1 MICKMMIRSRRWQ
14 YLTVILIMGNVLPA
28 NVWANGPP
36 IQSDTAFVVGLQGGA
51 IRSFFKD
58 VRKSTLLQNGKKI
71 ADPMDSQ
78 MSAQVIP
85 VMIPYEVIPNRFV
98 AGAGIPYM
106 QKELQ
111 MTKAGVRTTLSNEGL
126 GDLTVFG
133 KYALYQR
140 DKGSQTTR
148 FTTKVEVKLPTAK
161 ATSKDASGALLPIR
175 LQLGTGA
182 TDITLGGIMTRLW
195 KRLGVNSGV
204 HYIFKTEGKGIQLGN
219 VLKYDVAFAYR
230 VWPKVYEV
238 YPSPQWNVF
247 VEWNGAVEQKQKAQG
262 QTVANSGGH
271 TLFLSPG
278 LQYIGGRTWLLELSY
293 QLPVMQEL
301 NGVQLG
307 TDRVI
312 LAGFRWLIG

>member
-1 MICKMMIRSRRWQ
+1 
-14 YLTVILIMGNVLPA
+14 
-28 NVWANGPP
+28 
-36 IQSDTAFVVGLQGGA
+36 
-51 IRSFFKD
+51 
-58 VRKSTLLQNGKKI
+58 
-71 ADPMDSQ
+71 
-78 MSAQVIP
+78 
-85 VMIPYEVIPNRFV
+85 
-98 AGAGIPYM
+98 
-106 QKELQ
+106 
-111 MTKAGVRTTLSNEGL
+111 
-126 GDLTVFG
+126 
-133 KYALYQR
+133 
-140 DKGSQTTR
+140 
-148 FTTKVEVKLPTAK
+148 
-161 ATSKDASGALLPIR
+161 
-175 LQLGTGA
+175 
-182 TDITLGGIMTRLW
+182 MTRLW